1 MALLEASGIGKNF
14 GDTKVFT
21 TPASGLHRLMEPKA
35 TTRPSGSANS
45 RVRANSSQLSRNA
58 PERRPKITDTGTHPS
73 HQIFQTVNRL
83 ALSGAYAPALPKGE
97 PRTQRQGTCLPLW
110 GRWHCA
116 SNDGE
121 GEDAKTNVI
130 LFISQSAR
138 ARSYFSA
145 SACMVP
151 SAFSSS
157 KAASTAAAAS
167 LPLRKATP
175 YSSAFSSST
184 IARLA

>member
-14 GDTKVFT
+14 GDTKVLT
-21 TPASGLHRLMEPKA
+21 APDSTLQRLMEPKA
-35 TTRPSGSANS
+35 TTSPSGRANS

-58 PERRPKITDTGTHPS
+58 PERRPRITDTTTHPFR
-73 HQIFQTVNRL
+73 QILRF
-83 ALSGAYAPALPKGE
+83 
-97 PRTQRQGTCLPLW
+97 
-110 GRWHCA
+110 H
-116 SNDGE
+116 
-121 GEDAKTNVI
+121 
-130 LFISQSAR
+130 SAR
-138 ARSYFSA
+138 ARSYLSA
-145 SACMVP
+145 RACMVP

-184 IARLA
+184 IFRLA

>member
-1 MALLEASGIGKNF
+1 MRRKDA
-14 GDTKVFT
+14 
-21 TPASGLHRLMEPKA
+21 PKSQ
-35 TTRPSGSANS
+35 TQEHTHHIRFFKRSTGSPSQSPSVTACPLFVAARHLPPTGGS
-45 RVRANSSQLSRNA
+45 LS
-58 PERRPKITDTGTHPS
+58 
-73 HQIFQTVNRL
+73 
-83 ALSGAYAPALPKGE
+83 KGE
-97 PRTQRQGTCLPLW
+97 PRTQQQGPCLPLW

-184 IARLA
+184 IFRLA